1 MTIHPL
7 HADTPRRPVQEA
19 PAADS
24 TARGAPPAPGSTAY
38 DSIWA
43 DSGSTALPTQE
54 PEPLERA
61 MMADGKIYVVLA
73 VVLIIW
79 LGLLLYLFRTDR
91 RLNRLEARLDEAA
104 AMDGEARNDAGAN
117 AGANAGTGTDGSD
130 DAAPVRAA
138 RSLEA
143 NLSGDE

>member
-1 MTIHPL
+1 
-7 HADTPRRPVQEA
+7 VQDA

-24 TARGAPPAPGSTAY
+24 TARAAQPAPGSTAY

-43 DSGSTALPTQE
+43 DGGSTTLPTQA

-79 LGLLLYLFRTDR
+79 LGLLVYLFRTDR
-91 RLNRLEARLDEAA
+91 RLDRLEARFDEEA
-104 AMDGEARNDAGAN
+104 AMDGDTASADAPRETASDGEAAS
-117 AGANAGTGTDGSD
+117 DGG
-130 DAAPVRAA
+130 AAPARAE

-143 NLSGDE
+143 NLSRDE